1 MLVNTVI
8 VEKLE
13 IDGTVKTF
21 TMEADKKAHKKYDL
35 WIALADEYDDPR
47 EGPFHFLD
55 RRYAERFS
63 REFGE
68 CPARRVGKTRFSR
81 LNNCY
86 EFRTS
91 WEGIPT
97 KMNWLSYYALSLPEY
112 AVPEEIRITDPMR
125 QEHEYQKEVIRD
137 DQKKCF
143 VIYLK
148 CSSRLGSFNFD
159 LFCRFNQEE
168 KGLFEQAEY
177 QEISTT
183 DYWMKDVWQHSLE
196 SREVVKIE
204 NFLKRGVFAIN
215 NKVMLSF
222 GEGNLNDGFP
232 SILAQIFAETG
243 QLSVQSSG
251 QLPPCSELLEF
262 YIEWKLMYEASL
274 GITRKLQKKPTQ
286 ITNFS
291 RLDFN
296 NSTKKLEE
304 HLNKWLIS
312 EQFIPI
318 DRILQRNF
326 NQSDQLQVIIQ
337 SQNPD
342 VRRLP
347 WHLWD
352 FINSYPKAEIALS
365 SPSSERILKTTVT
378 RNRIR
383 NFSTRKI
390 RILSVLGG
398 DKGINLERDKQLL
411 TQLDAETTFTKTT
424 SIVKPNYQELEE
436 QLWSKQGWDIL
447 CFSGHSSSEM
457 DGNTGYIYI
466 NDTEKLTISYL
477 KNGLK
482 TAIERGLQMAI
493 FNSCDGLGLAN
504 QLAEL
509 HIPQIIVF
517 REPVPDVV
525 AQEFLKNFLTAFA
538 SGKSF
543 YLAVREAREKLEGL
557 ENYFPCA
564 SWLPVIC
571 QNPAEVPPTWR
582 SLQNP

>member
-1 MLVNTVI
+1 MQVNTVI
-8 VEKLE
+8 VEKLD

-21 TMEADKKAHKKYDL
+21 TMQANRNYAL

-81 LNNCY
+81 LNDCY

-91 WEGIPT
+91 WQGIST

-159 LFCRFNQEE
+159 LFCQFGQ
-168 KGLFEQAEY
+168 KDKQLFEQAEY
-177 QEISTT
+177 QERLITH
-183 DYWMKDVWQHSLE
+183 YWMKDEWKRGLDPKE
-196 SREVVKIE
+196 AKKIE
-204 NFLKRGVFAIN
+204 NFLDIGILSIN
-215 NKVMLSF
+215 DKAMLILGKGS
-222 GEGNLNDGFP
+222 LNDGFP
-232 SILAQIFAETG
+232 SIIAQIITENG
-243 QLSVQSSG
+243 QISAQCLG
-251 QLPPCSELLEF
+251 QLPPSSELLAL
-262 YIEWKLMYEASL
+262 YSDWQSMYEASM
-274 GITRKLQKKPTQ
+274 GIKRKLEEKPALVK
-286 ITNFS
+286 NFS
-291 RLDFN
+291 RPDFDN
-296 NSTKKLEE
+296 LTKKLEE
-304 HLNKWLIS
+304 HLNKWLS
-312 EQFIPI
+312 TEQFIPI
-318 DRILQRNF
+318 AYMLREKFSSYDEVR
-326 NQSDQLQVIIQ
+326 VIIQ
-337 SQNPD
+337 SLNPD

-347 WHLWD
+347 WHLWN
-352 FINSYPKAEIALS
+352 FMEPYKKAEIALS
-365 SPSSERILKTTVT
+365 SPSYDRPLKTAVT
-378 RNRIR
+378 RDR
-383 NFSTRKI
+383 I
-390 RILSVLGG
+390 RILSILGD
-398 DKGINLERDKQLL
+398 DKGINLNKDQELL
-411 TQLDAETTFTKTT
+411 TQLDAEISFL
-424 SIVKPNYQELEE
+424 VKRNRQELDQ
-436 QLWSKQGWDIL
+436 QLWCEQGWDIL
-447 CFSGHSSSEM
+447 CFSGHSSSEI
-457 DGNTGYIYI
+457 DGSTGYIYI
-466 NDTEKLTISYL
+466 NDTDKLSIPEL
-477 KNGLK
+477 KNALSK
-482 TAIERGLQMAI
+482 AIERGLQIAI
-493 FNSCDGLGLAN
+493 FNSCDGLGLTN
-504 QLAEL
+504 QLAQL

-543 YLAVREAREKLEGL
+543 YLAVREAREKLEAL

-582 SLQNP
+582 SLQNS